1 MFFAFNF
8 VPLCVLRGEK
18 NVNIPQESIT
28 FEYFRASGPGGQNV
42 NKVSTAVRLR
52 FDVASANLPHA
63 VQTRLENLAGNKMT
77 KEGVLIIESSQYR
90 TRNRNQAE
98 AYARLESMLVRAE
111 KPPKKRRKTK
121 PTRASVKKRVDAKK
135 RRGNVKKLR
144 GKVRN
149 DE

>member
-1 MFFAFNF
+1 M
-8 VPLCVLRGEK
+8 K
-18 NVNIPQESIT
+18 IPQESIT

-77 KEGVLIIESSQYR
+77 KEGILIIESSQYR

-98 AYARLESMLVRAE
+98 AYARLESMLERAE
-111 KPPKKRRKTK
+111 KSPKKRRGTK
-121 PTRASVKKRVDAKK
+121 PTRASVRKRLEGKKE
-135 RRGNVKKLR
+135 RGKIKKLR
-144 GKVRN
+144 GKVSS
-149 DE
+149 DD

>member
-1 MFFAFNF
+1 M
-8 VPLCVLRGEK
+8 K
-18 NVNIPQESIT
+18 IPQESLS

-52 FDVASANLPHA
+52 FDVDLAHLPHA

-98 AYARLESMLVRAE
+98 AYVRLESMLQRAE
-111 KPPKKRRKTK
+111 KPPKKRRKTR
-121 PTRASVKKRVDAKK
+121 PTKASVRKRLEGKKV
-135 RRGNVKKLR
+135 RGKIKKLR
-144 GKVRN
+144 GKVRS

>member
-1 MFFAFNF
+1 M
-8 VPLCVLRGEK
+8 K
-18 NVNIPQESIT
+18 IPQESLS

-52 FDVASANLPHA
+52 FDVDLAHLPHA

-98 AYARLESMLVRAE
+98 AYARLESMLKRAE
-111 KPPKKRRKTK
+111 KPPKKRRKTR
-121 PTRASVKKRVDAKK
+121 PTKASVRKRLEGKKV
-135 RRGNVKKLR
+135 RGKIKKLR
-144 GKVRN
+144 RKVSS
-149 DE
+149 DD

>member
-1 MFFAFNF
+1 M
-8 VPLCVLRGEK
+8 K
-18 NVNIPQESIT
+18 IPAESLS

-52 FDVASANLPHA
+52 YDVDSAGLEDDVVA
-63 VQTRLENLAGNKMT
+63 RLSRLAGRKMT
-77 KEGVLIIESSQYR
+77 EEGILIIEASRFR
-90 TRNRNQAE
+90 TQERNQAD
-98 AYARLESMLVRAE
+98 AISRLEALLESAA
-111 KPPKKRRKTK
+111 KSPKKRRKTR
-121 PTRASVKKRVDAKK
+121 PTKASVKKRMDAKK